1 MDFKEL
7 LEQALEDNQLELLIP
22 SREYSE
28 GEITYMRGYTQA
40 LEDMLSD
47 YTDDLEYIKHKKF
60 KFSLN

>member
-7 LEQALEDNQLELLIP
+7 LEQSLEDNQLELLIP

-40 LEDMLSD
+40 LEDMLND
-47 YTDDLEYIKHKKF
+47 YTDDLEHIKHEKF